1 MPGVRSLM
9 NGNPLGGRFGR
20 IAYREAPLGFPPYSI
35 RGRRL
40 PRRPTLRRI
49 AILLLVFVPTVV
61 ITIYYGLI
69 ATDRYVSQ
77 AVFVVRSGNQA
88 TNTAGLSSLLTML
101 GVGRSESNGHEV
113 EAFLTSREAVEHLEK
128 HLQLATMFH
137 ADWADRL
144 SRFPNL
150 LYSDTQE
157 GLYRY
162 LQTRISVRL
171 DQVSGV
177 QTLRV
182 EAFRA
187 EDAIRIASGLLDLAE
202 QKVNSLN
209 ERSEHDAV
217 GHAEQD
223 LAIAEQ
229 RLLDA
234 QVALTSFRDRELMI
248 NANQNA
254 AALVELIAKLSTQL
268 ADARVEI
275 AQMLEVSAS
284 SPQLTPLRAREH
296 ALSDEISRERAQVAP
311 GEGGLAAKLAEF
323 ERLELGQKFADR
335 AVEAALAA
343 LEVARS
349 GARRQHVFLDRVV
362 TPNLPDEPTEPR
374 RLETI
379 LTVFGLNA
387 IGWGVA
393 WLLFTGLREH
403 ARATSAG

>member
-1 MPGVRSLM
+1 MPGVRRSM
-9 NGNPLGGRFGR
+9 SGGPLGRRFTR
-20 IAYREAPLGFPPYSI
+20 IAHPEATVGFPPYSVG
-35 RGRRL
+35 GRRL
-40 PRRPTLRRI
+40 PRLRRLRRI
-49 AILLLVFVPTVV
+49 AILPLVFAPTLL

-69 ATDRYVSQ
+69 ATSRYVSQ
-77 AVFVVRSGNQA
+77 AVFVVRSGNQTA
-88 TNTAGLSSLLTML
+88 NGAGLPSLLTML

-113 EAFLTSREAVEHLEK
+113 AAFLISREAVEDVAK
-128 HLQLATMFH
+128 HLPLATMFG
-137 ADWADRL
+137 AGWADSL

-150 LYSDTQE
+150 LYSDTKE

-162 LQTRISVRL
+162 SQTRISVRM
-171 DQVSGV
+171 DQTSGV

-182 EAFRA
+182 EAFRP
-187 EDAIRIASGLLDLAE
+187 EDAIRIASELLDLAE

-209 ERSEHDAV
+209 ERSEHDAI
-217 GHAEQD
+217 GHAERD
-223 LAIAEQ
+223 LTIAEHG
-229 RLLDA
+229 LLDA

-268 ADARVEI
+268 ADTRVEI
-275 AQMLEVSAS
+275 AQVLEVSANN
-284 SPQLTPLRAREH
+284 PQLTPLRAREQ
-296 ALSDEISRERAQVAP
+296 ALADEISRERAQVAP
-311 GEGGLAAKLAEF
+311 GEGDLAAKLAEF
-323 ERLELGQKFADR
+323 ERLELQQKFADR

-349 GARRQHVFLDRVV
+349 EARRQHVFLDRVV
-362 TPNLPDEPTEPR
+362 TPNLPDEATEPR

-379 LTVFGLNA
+379 LTVSGLNA

-403 ARATSAG
+403 ARATTA